1 MLASH
6 QSKRRAPWAER
17 WPRRSTSTTQM
28 PWTQIQRRRKRLSR
42 DTKSTRAGSTTLVSR
57 GSRPRQTLSAPARWV
72 GRRLALLAGFC
83 VLISPRTSPQ
93 AVPEFQCLQ
102 RILLQRTSSKRAKAT
117 RRGVLGQRTK
127 GTAMAML
134 WNITMP
140 TRAPAAELAS
150 PQALPGFD
158 FKRFRKPSVKPSL
171 GLNVK
176 REIHIDPEAQ
186 NSEHEYPDDL
196 NERDWHDLIARA
208 PGYPG
213 SRRK

>member
-1 MLASH
+1 MHTEVLG
-6 QSKRRAPWAER
+6 KRRINTA
-17 WPRRSTSTTQM
+17 M
-28 PWTQIQRRRKRLSR
+28 
-42 DTKSTRAGSTTLVSR
+42 TTLR
-57 GSRPRQTLSAPARWV
+57 IT
-72 GRRLALLAGFC
+72 
-83 VLISPRTSPQ
+83 PRTSPQ

-102 RILLQRTSSKRAKAT
+102 RILLPRTASKRAKGT

-176 REIHIDPEAQ
+176 REIHIDFGWTESTRNALGNDRLKIPRLRI
-186 NSEHEYPDDL
+186 L
-196 NERDWHDLIARA
+196 NMATRMISMSVT
-208 PGYPG
+208 GMI
-213 SRRK
+213 